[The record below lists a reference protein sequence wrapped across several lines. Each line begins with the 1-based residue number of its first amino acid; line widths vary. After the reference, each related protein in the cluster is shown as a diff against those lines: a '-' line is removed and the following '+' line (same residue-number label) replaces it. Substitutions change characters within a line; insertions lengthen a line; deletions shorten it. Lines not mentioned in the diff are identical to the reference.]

1 MRKSILTLLFL
12 GLFATMASAQK
23 EFANVAL
30 PLRNPEDLVT
40 VADDDGNVC
49 IYFFQNSKLYFSL
62 LSSNGQQ
69 IAQHE
74 IPYRFSK
81 DPQVLGTRVT
91 DDEFVFYSRYTNG
104 RREYVRPFAVNRE
117 TGAFRSIQDQQL
129 DVKRGENFIGG
140 FGNDNHFYMLY
151 TDKKDNLYLY
161 RDAEDDMAHLELKV
175 FKPEMPDTRDR
186 YGRLADLIYVH
197 PDLEGTVYTGYHR
210 SKIYTRDDK
219 VYMVFDGYSLKGKG
233 NKATTEIL
241 ALDWNSGETSYR
253 TLPEIEQKKGPSFNS
268 FLYNNTLFRVHLERD
283 QLNLAAYDFSTL
295 QPVKTYSY
303 NGDQEITIKS
313 TPVRQRGSKG
323 LFSSDNTVIEKT
335 SKVMKNLASG
345 VPAITVDKF
354 SDNSIQLTIGS
365 YQPPSERRDGN
376 QDFSRMIRTSD
387 RYYQTSRGLV
397 MIPGR
402 WTPAYNI
409 PSYYLNSP
417 YYSRYFYDPMGQNG
431 NLPTGPGVS
440 TYFRSI
446 LNSNSLAK
454 VESKEEP
461 VVLQDKI
468 EQYEDNLKPE
478 PEFQTVYRYGNKLH
492 YGYYDRKSRTFRI
505 MEFAKNQEQPLPSP
519 Q

>member
-1 MRKSILTLLFL
+1 
-12 GLFATMASAQK
+12 
-23 EFANVAL
+23 
-30 PLRNPEDLVT
+30 
-40 VADDDGNVC
+40 
-49 IYFFQNSKLYFSL
+49 
-62 LSSNGQQ
+62 
-69 IAQHE
+69 
-74 IPYRFSK
+74 
-81 DPQVLGTRVT
+81 
-91 DDEFVFYSRYTNG
+91 
-104 RREYVRPFAVNRE
+104 
-117 TGAFRSIQDQQL
+117 
-129 DVKRGENFIGG
+129 
-140 FGNDNHFYMLY
+140 
-151 TDKKDNLYLY
+151 
-161 RDAEDDMAHLELKV
+161 
-175 FKPEMPDTRDR
+175 
-186 YGRLADLIYVH
+186 
-197 PDLEGTVYTGYHR
+197 
-210 SKIYTRDDK
+210 
-219 VYMVFDGYSLKGKG
+219 
-233 NKATTEIL
+233 
-241 ALDWNSGETSYR
+241 
-253 TLPEIEQKKGPSFNS
+253 
-268 FLYNNTLFRVHLERD
+268 
-283 QLNLAAYDFSTL
+283 
-295 QPVKTYSY
+295 
-303 NGDQEITIKS
+303 
-313 TPVRQRGSKG
+313 
-323 LFSSDNTVIEKT
+323 VIEKT

>member
-1 MRKSILTLLFL
+1 
-12 GLFATMASAQK
+12 MASAQK
-23 EFANVAL
+23 EFANVDL
-30 PLRNPEDLVT
+30 PLRHPEDLVT
-40 VADDDGNVC
+40 VADASGHVC
-49 IYFFQNSKLYFSL
+49 IYFFQNGKLNFSL
-62 LSSNGQQ
+62 LSPDGQQ

-74 IPYRFSK
+74 IPYRFSRE
-81 DPQVLGTRVT
+81 PQVLGTRVT

-104 RREYVRPFAVNRE
+104 RREYVRPFAINRE
-117 TGAFRSIQDQQL
+117 TGAFRSLQDQQL
-129 DVKRGENFIGG
+129 DIKRGVSFVGG

-161 RDAEDDMAHLELKV
+161 RDAEDDMAHLDLQV
-175 FKPEMPDTRDR
+175 FKPEMPKTRDR
-186 YGRLADLIYVH
+186 YGRLSDLIYVH
-197 PDLEGTVYTGYHR
+197 PDLERTVYTGYHR
-210 SKIYTRDDK
+210 SKIYTQGDQ
-219 VYMVFDGYSLKGKG
+219 VYMIFDGYDLKGKG

-241 ALDWNSGETSYR
+241 ALDWNTGKTAYR

-268 FLYNNTLFRVHLERD
+268 FLFDNTLFRVQLERD
-283 QLNLAAYDFSTL
+283 HLNLTAYDFNTL
-295 QPVKTYSY
+295 QPVKEYSY
-303 NGDQEITIKS
+303 KNDEEISIKS

-365 YQPPSERRDGN
+365 YQPAERRDGS
-376 QDFSRMIRTSD
+376 QDASRMVRTPD

-402 WTPAYNI
+402 WTPAFNI

-417 YYSRYFYDPMGQNG
+417 YYSRYFYDPMGQG
-431 NLPTGPGVS
+431 SNLPAGPGIS
-440 TYFRSI
+440 TYFRAI
-446 LNSNSLAK
+446 LDSNSLAK
-454 VESKEEP
+454 VTGDKEP

-468 EQYEDNLKPE
+468 EQYEEELKPE
-478 PEFQTVYRYGNKLH
+478 PEFQTVYRYGDKLH

-505 MEFAKNQEQPLPSP
+505 VEFSQNQEPQQP
-519 Q
+519 QQKQQ